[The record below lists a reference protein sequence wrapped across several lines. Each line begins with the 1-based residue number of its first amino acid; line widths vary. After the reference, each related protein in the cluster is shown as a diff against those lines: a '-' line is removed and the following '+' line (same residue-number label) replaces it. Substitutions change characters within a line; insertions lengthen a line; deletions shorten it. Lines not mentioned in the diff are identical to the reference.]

1 MLYEVNFSLAR
12 DFSVSQYLLF
22 PKAVAHWLPG
32 ERLLTAIYGRSRRLI
47 YVNSQS

>member
-32 ERLLTAIYGRSRRLI
+32 ERLLTAKNRHSACRC
-47 YVNSQS
+47 SD

>member
-32 ERLLTAIYGRSRRLI
+32 ERLLLSFVGGEMSDAGFSNR
-47 YVNSQS
+47 